1 MQAVFLDFATFGPAD
16 LDASPLTGLLP
27 GIRLHDDSP
36 TATLAE
42 RLHDA
47 EVVIVNK
54 VVLDAGVLGFAP
66 RLQLICCAA
75 TGTDNVA
82 LDAARARGIAVANIR
97 DYCAPSVTQHVFAL
111 VLALTQRLREYDDL
125 LASGA
130 WAASRSF
137 CLLDYPFHE
146 LRGRTFGVVGVGALG
161 RSVAQ
166 LAQAFGMEVIAARRP
181 YAAFSPAG
189 EAATNGIRRVA
200 FAELLARSHVV
211 SLHCPLTAE
220 TRGLIG
226 PGALDRMRRDALLIN
241 TARGA
246 LVDPA
251 ALLRALRE
259 RRIAGAGIDVLE
271 REPPATDDA
280 LVTAR
285 LANLIVTPHIA
296 WAAREARQRALEE
309 IARNIEAFLSG
320 TRRNRVD

>member
-16 LDASPLTGLLP
+16 LDCSPLTGLLP

-36 TATLAE
+36 QMTLAG
-42 RLHDA
+42 RLRDA

-54 VVLDAGVLGFAP
+54 VVLDARILALAP
-66 RLQLICCAA
+66 QLKLICCAA

-82 LDAARARGIAVANIR
+82 LDVARTRGIAVTNIR

-111 VLALTQRLREYDDL
+111 MLALTQRLREYDRL
-125 LASGA
+125 LAGGA

-146 LRGRTFGVVGVGALG
+146 LRGRTLGVVGLGALG

-166 LAQAFGMEVIAARRP
+166 VAQAFGMEVIAAQRP
-181 YAAFSPAG
+181 YAASAG
-189 EAATNGIRRVA
+189 GGQTHGIRRVA
-200 FAELLARSHVV
+200 FTELLSSSHVV

-220 TRGLIG
+220 TRRLIDAD
-226 PGALDRMRRDALLIN
+226 ALARMRRDALLIN

-251 ALLRALRE
+251 ALLCALHDGA
-259 RRIAGAGIDVLE
+259 IAGAGIDVLE
-271 REPPATDDA
+271 QEPPASDEA
-280 LVTAR
+280 LVAAR
-285 LANLIVTPHIA
+285 LPNLIVTPHIA
-296 WAAREARQRALEE
+296 WAAREARERALAE
-309 IARNIEAFLSG
+309 IAANIEAYLSG